1 MKADF
6 EFKDKYNFNDL
17 VEIIKILRAPGG
29 CPWDAEQ
36 THTSIRENFLE
47 ETYEAL
53 EAIDTGNK
61 ELLKEELGDVLLQVV
76 LHADISRT
84 DGDFDIDDVADGIS
98 KKLIIRHPHVFGDVT
113 VGSTDDVLKNWD
125 DIKRKTK
132 NQKTQ
137 TDAMNAI
144 PETYPALMKAQKLQS
159 KAKKA
164 GFDWDSADGA
174 FQKLFEEANELKEA
188 VKSGDENAVQ
198 DEAGDLLFSAVN
210 VVRLCGAEAETSLE
224 LASKKFRNRFS
235 VVEKLASERGIDM
248 KTADLSVLDALWDEA
263 KATLKN

>member
-84 DGDFDIDDVADGIS
+84 DGDFDIDD
-98 KKLIIRHPHVFGDVT
+98 RRNF
-113 VGSTDDVLKNWD
+113 
-125 DIKRKTK
+125 
-132 NQKTQ
+132 
-137 TDAMNAI
+137 
-144 PETYPALMKAQKLQS
+144 
-159 KAKKA
+159 KKA
-164 GFDWDSADGA
+164 HNTPPPRFRRRYGRLYRRRF
-174 FQKLFEEANELKEA
+174 KEL
-188 VKSGDENAVQ
+188 G
-198 DEAGDLLFSAVN
+198 
-210 VVRLCGAEAETSLE
+210 RY
-224 LASKKFRNRFS
+224 
-235 VVEKLASERGIDM
+235 
-248 KTADLSVLDALWDEA
+248 
-263 KATLKN
+263 